1 MVGPHGSKKKD
12 VGSLSY
18 YDMFC
23 RQQKTHR
30 NEENFIQ
37 NVLDDV
43 VKHLIP
49 TAMRQSLTVGPM
61 S

>member
-1 MVGPHGSKKKD
+1 
-12 VGSLSY
+12 
-18 YDMFC
+18 MFC

-49 TAMRQSLTVGPM
+49 TAMRQSLTVGAM